1 MSRKDVE
8 KALKMCGSPM
18 TYRQFWKK
26 VKLTEEQKIAKA
38 NACVHFLTG
47 VPNSKEGWEFIKL
60 MKKYLHKGRY
70 SIRLKGRGSRKIH
83 GNQSFIP
90 LKHAEKY
97 SIYIDYK
104 IKDINSPGYND
115 SKVYTMEQK
124 FRNIRG
130 DLQNIKNQID
140 EILNLDK

>member
-1 MSRKDVE
+1 MSRKDVV

-18 TYRQFWKK
+18 TYSQFWKK
-26 VKLTEEQKIAKA
+26 VKLTQEQKKAKA

-47 VPNSKEGWEFIKL
+47 VPNSNEGWAFINQL
-60 MKKYLHKGRY
+60 KKYLHKGRY

-97 SIYIDYK
+97 SVYIDYK
-104 IKDINSPGYND
+104 IKDSNSPGYNN
-115 SKVYTMEQK
+115 SKLWKYEMK

-130 DLQNIKNQID
+130 DLQQLINRINELVKD
-140 EILNLDK
+140 

>member
-1 MSRKDVE
+1 MSNNRLIEAIKHASD
-8 KALKMCGSPM
+8 MRP
-18 TYRQFWKK
+18 WKK
-26 VKLTEEQKIAKA
+26 KKVLDMAKRYERERKA
-38 NACVHFLTG
+38 KACVHFLTD
-47 VPNSKEGWEFIKL
+47 VPNSKEGWAFINQ

-97 SIYIDYK
+97 SVYIDYK
-104 IKDINSPGYND
+104 IKDINSPGYNN

-130 DLQNIKNQID
+130 DLQSIKNQID
-140 EILNLDK
+140 EILNEDK

>member
-97 SIYIDYK
+97 SVYIDYK
-104 IKDINSPGYND
+104 IKDSNSPGYND
-115 SKVYTMEQK
+115 SKLWKYEMK

-130 DLQNIKNQID
+130 DLQQLINRINELVKD
-140 EILNLDK
+140 

>member
-1 MSRKDVE
+1 
-8 KALKMCGSPM
+8 M
-18 TYRQFWKK
+18 TYSQFWKK
-26 VKLTEEQKIAKA
+26 VKLTAEQRKAKA

-47 VPNSKEGWEFIKL
+47 VPNSNEGWAFIKQL
-60 MKKYLHKGRY
+60 KKYLHKGRY

-90 LKHAEKY
+90 LKHAERY

-124 FRNIRG
+124 FRSIRG
-130 DLQNIKNQID
+130 DLQVIKNQID
-140 EILNLDK
+140 EILNEDK